1 MFWPVRD
8 FLVKF
13 LFVKGIASSQVS
25 HKLLLQML
33 PRVSK
38 KEENNLSCGKFIGL
52 RKQVNKRCYA
62 SLPWSS
68 TALAVQLEEIVAS
81 FQSNQL

>member
-38 KEENNLSCGKFIGL
+38 KEENNLSL
-52 RKQVNKRCYA
+52 MWQVYWPEEA
-62 SLPWSS
+62 S
-68 TALAVQLEEIVAS
+68 E
-81 FQSNQL
+81 